1 MKNSKITTKL
11 MMMVV
16 PSIMVMAF
24 LAFLLAR
31 RQHQVFEE
39 TKVVLFDQVYQ
50 AQQYLVNA
58 DRDFQQALVALYK
71 IDKANTT
78 GNQNKDK
85 FLTEYQENV
94 DQVLERTKNAVEAVK
109 PNKDMYE
116 KKYTAEGLD
125 NKDFK
130 TLSEQFFFKY
140 NAWRKM
146 YDPVTG
152 EGDFTKQL
160 LVFESARQDM
170 DAMENLLELYA
181 QGVIETQRK
190 EIDRAVMIM
199 TISLT
204 IFIVGMFIFALSIA
218 MYIRNSIIRTSHTV
232 VTLSEKDLTQSVSV
246 NPSKDEL
253 GTLSKATSVLND
265 TLKDIMSML
274 RDATQELFE
283 SANDMSKNAEEVSVT
298 TNQISEAIGEIATTV
313 SSQASDTEE
322 VMKEVYQ
329 LEMVVERSISSANNL
344 ANASVDI
351 KSATALG
358 MEAVNELSQSTINN
372 QEAFAKIFDMID
384 RISLSVERIGEA
396 SDLIS
401 NIAEQTSLLSLNASI
416 EAARAGE
423 SGRGFA
429 VVADEIRKLAEQSA
443 ETVSSINEV
452 LTELSNNVNQTNT
465 QSEYV
470 RDAVVKQTENVTETK
485 EKYFAIVNSLDTINS
500 EINSLEEIGRL
511 AGENCRNVVDIV
523 SNLSAA
529 SEQNAATAEET
540 ASSAEYILGSIR
552 GVSSESEKVRDL
564 SERIKEVLDT
574 FKY

>member
-1 MKNSKITTKL
+1 M
-11 MMMVV
+11 
-16 PSIMVMAF
+16 
-24 LAFLLAR
+24 
-31 RQHQVFEE
+31 
-39 TKVVLFDQVYQ
+39 
-50 AQQYLVNA
+50 
-58 DRDFQQALVALYK
+58 
-71 IDKANTT
+71 
-78 GNQNKDK
+78 
-85 FLTEYQENV
+85 
-94 DQVLERTKNAVEAVK
+94 
-109 PNKDMYE
+109 
-116 KKYTAEGLD
+116 
-125 NKDFK
+125 
-130 TLSEQFFFKY
+130 
-140 NAWRKM
+140 
-146 YDPVTG
+146 
-152 EGDFTKQL
+152 
-160 LVFESARQDM
+160 
-170 DAMENLLELYA
+170 
-181 QGVIETQRK
+181 IETQRK

-358 MEAVNELSQSTINN
+358 MEAVNELSQSTLNN

-452 LTELSNNVNQTNT
+452 LTELSTNVNQTNT

-540 ASSAEYILGSIR
+540 ASSTEYILGSIR